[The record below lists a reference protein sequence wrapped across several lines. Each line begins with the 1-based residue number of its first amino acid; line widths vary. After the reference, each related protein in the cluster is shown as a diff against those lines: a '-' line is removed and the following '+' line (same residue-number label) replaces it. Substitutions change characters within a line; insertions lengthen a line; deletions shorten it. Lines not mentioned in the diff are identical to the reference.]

1 MGAFLDNTKQHIIT
15 SIAQELDC
23 GCDCYYH
30 KKTGEIISIPLSLQN
45 ADEEAFNEAFGDSM
59 KRIEKSSTNF
69 EKFEVLKSFES
80 FKIMELF
87 VEQLPD
93 VPLKAD
99 LEQILANKK
108 PFQNF
113 KYQID
118 DSNFRE
124 NWFEFKKTEL
134 ERIVET
140 QLDLLKK
147 NNDNL

>member
-23 GCDCYYH
+23 DCDCYYH
-30 KKTGEIISIPLSLQN
+30 KKTGEIISIPISLQN
-45 ADEEAFNEAFGDSM
+45 TDEEAFNEAFGDSM
-59 KRIEKSSTNF
+59 KKIEKSSNDF
-69 EKFEVLKSFES
+69 EKFEVLKDFEL
-80 FKIMELF
+80 FKIIERF

-99 LEQILANKK
+99 LEHILANNK

-118 DSNFRE
+118 DSDFRE
-124 NWFEFKKTEL
+124 NWFEFKQTEL
-134 ERIVET
+134 EKIVET

-147 NNDNL
+147 NNDL